1 MSSPGANPYVKVQ
14 DHSITFRNQ
23 KSRGYALRNFSF
35 TAAKGEVIGIVGES
49 GSGKSILGLSL
60 LGLLPESA
68 IVDTRE
74 VILGGEKILLT
85 SKSDLRKVRGPIL
98 GMIFQDPVNSLDPCY
113 TIGYQLKE
121 VLQRNPKVKNWLTE
135 ARQLLEGV
143 GIADGER
150 RLGSYP
156 HELSGGLCQRVQIA
170 LALAQNPKVLIADEP
185 TTALD
190 VTIQKQVMELL
201 MRKREEYDF
210 TLILISHDLGLISQ
224 YCDRTLVLYAGE
236 KMEEG
241 PAVEVLRH
249 SRHPYTRALL
259 EALPYHDEGLLKPIP
274 GLVPDLRE
282 MPKGCV
288 FYGRCER
295 QTEMCQTVK
304 PQLTTDGTHGFFC
317 HHPHPVKEQHGASR
331 V

>member
-1 MSSPGANPYVKVQ
+1 MKAETAPYVSVQ
-14 DHSITFRNQ
+14 DHSITFRNK
-23 KSRGYALRNFSF
+23 KSFGYAMRNFSF
-35 TAAKGEVIGIVGES
+35 VAAKGEVVGVVGES

-60 LGLLPESA
+60 LGLLPSSA
-68 IVDTRE
+68 DVQSRE
-74 VILGGEKILLT
+74 TVIGGERISLQ
-85 SKSDLRKVRGPIL
+85 SKADLKKMRGPLL

-113 TIGYQLKE
+113 TIGYQLRE
-121 VLQRNPKVKNWLTE
+121 VLLRNPHVKNWLNE
-135 ARQLLEGV
+135 ARSLLDGV
-143 GIADGER
+143 GISDMDR
-150 RLGSYP
+150 RLAAYP

-201 MRKREEYDF
+201 LRKRDEYGF

-224 YCDRTLVLYAGE
+224 YCDRTLVIYAGE

-259 EALPYHDEGLLKPIP
+259 EALPYHGEGNLKPIS

-282 MPKGCV
+282 RPKGCV

-295 QTEMCQTVK
+295 QSELCQREK
-304 PQLTTDGTHGFFC
+304 PPLALSQGTHGFFC
-317 HHPHPVKEQHGASR
+317 HHPHPIKENHGTP
-331 V
+331 